1 MIFLSHKIVPVT
13 SHNLWLFILCSLCLT
28 AAARSFSAGPEASGA
43 RVRSIIVQSRHL
55 GAHGMGYSGQSLIE
69 LSRKLTP
76 ADIPALMP
84 LVSDREL
91 RTGVQFALASQ
102 CEPAIAPVREAAAQR
117 RMDFLDAFGVM
128 ELISGFDGC
137 TPRARERARAAQVE
151 LETLRRDY
159 QAKAQQKTQ
168 QQADDDARIQ
178 RNALKMMQNPRQAAQ
193 ELSREEREEIYRRSL
208 TAMGLKED
216 GPMTPQ
222 QKELVQRMYRTMVL
236 GEPGAP
242 SSNTPTK

>member
-1 MIFLSHKIVPVT
+1 MSVT
-13 SHNLWLFILCSLCLT
+13 SQNLWLFILCSLFL
-28 AAARSFSAGPEASGA
+28 AASARSFSAGPDASGT
-43 RVRSIIVQSRHL
+43 RVRSIILQSRHL

-76 ADIPALMP
+76 ADIPALMS

-102 CEPAIAPVREAAAQR
+102 CEPAIAPVREAAAQH
-117 RMDFLDAFGVM
+117 RMDFLDASGVM
-128 ELISGFDGC
+128 DLISGFEGC
-137 TPRARERARAAQVE
+137 TLRARERARAAQAE
-151 LETLRRDY
+151 IETLRRDY
-159 QAKAQQKTQ
+159 QAKAQQKAK

-178 RNALKMMQNPRQAAQ
+178 RNALKMSVNPRQAAQ

-236 GEPGAP
+236 GEPGPP
-242 SSNTPTK
+242 SSNTPAK

>member
-1 MIFLSHKIVPVT
+1 
-13 SHNLWLFILCSLCLT
+13 
-28 AAARSFSAGPEASGA
+28 
-43 RVRSIIVQSRHL
+43 
-55 GAHGMGYSGQSLIE
+55 MGYSGQSLIE
-69 LSRKLTP
+69 LSKKLTP

-102 CEPAIAPVREAAAQR
+102 CEPAIAPVREAAAQHR
-117 RMDFLDAFGVM
+117 IDFLDASDVM
-128 ELISGFDGC
+128 ELISGFEGC
-137 TPRARERARAAQVE
+137 TLRARERARAAQVE
-151 LETLRRDY
+151 LETLRRDD
-159 QAKAQQKTQ
+159 QAKAQQKAK

-178 RNALKMMQNPRQAAQ
+178 RNALKMTQHPGQAAQ

-208 TAMGLKED
+208 RAMGLKED

-236 GEPGAP
+236 GEPGPP

>member
-1 MIFLSHKIVPVT
+1 
-13 SHNLWLFILCSLCLT
+13 
-28 AAARSFSAGPEASGA
+28 
-43 RVRSIIVQSRHL
+43 
-55 GAHGMGYSGQSLIE
+55 MGYSGQSLIE

-102 CEPAIAPVREAAAQR
+102 CEAAIAPIREAAAQR

-137 TPRARERARAAQVE
+137 TLRARERARAAQVE

-178 RNALKMMQNPRQAAQ
+178 RNALKMTQNPRQAAQ

-236 GEPGAP
+236 GEPGPP
-242 SSNTPTK
+242 SSNIPTK